1 MTRLNHAWR
10 LVAAGAAATL
20 ILASCG
26 SDDDGGGDG
35 GTEGGGGGETT
46 AQGDGKLTLGSLLP
60 QTGDLAFLGPPMFAG
75 VDLAL
80 QDINEAGGVFG
91 QEVGYVRGDS
101 GDKASVATTT
111 VNKLLNQDVDV
122 IIGAA
127 ASDMSLSVL
136 DKTATAGALLF
147 SPANTS
153 PELDTHPEEA
163 MYARTAPSDI
173 LQGNVL
179 GNMIVDDGAKNV
191 AILARQDSYGEN
203 LADQTEKT
211 IEERGVTVAAKV
223 LYNVTAQQYST
234 EVQEVAASNPDAI
247 AVIGFEET
255 TKIIPQLVAND
266 VGPQDV
272 QTYFVDGNT
281 SNYGTDFAKGTL
293 QGVKATYPGAELTN
307 DFKQRLLSVDPD
319 LKDFVYGPETY
330 DAAIMSALG
339 AIQADSDAGE
349 AVSPAVIEISRD
361 GTKCSD
367 FASCADLLEQGED
380 IDYEGVSGPVD
391 LLDTGSPSKATIGIF
406 EYDNNNN
413 NHNIDYVT
421 GVIQD

>member
-1 MTRLNHAWR
+1 MSRLHSAWR
-10 LVAAGAAATL
+10 LAAVSSAAML

-26 SDDDGGGDG
+26 GDDDDSSGDDTGGGSD
-35 GTEGGGGGETT
+35 GETT
-46 AQGDGKLTLGSLLP
+46 SAQGDGTLTLGSLLP

-80 QDINEAGGVFG
+80 QDINEAGGVLG
-91 QEVGYVRGDS
+91 QDVGYARGDS

-179 GNMIVDDGAKNV
+179 GNMMVDDGAKNA
-191 AILARQDSYGEN
+191 AIIYRQDSYGEN
-203 LADQTEKT
+203 LADQTAKT

-223 LYNVTAQQYST
+223 AYNVTAQQYSS
-234 EVQEVAASNPDAI
+234 EVQEIAASNPDAI

-281 SNYGTDFAKGTL
+281 SNYGNGFPKGTL
-293 QGVKATYPGAELTN
+293 KGVKATYPGAELTA
-307 DFKQRLLSVDPD
+307 DFKQRLLTVNPD
-319 LKDFVYGPETY
+319 LTDFVYGPESY
-330 DAAIMSALG
+330 DATIMAALG

-349 AVSPAVIEISRD
+349 AISQSVIDISRD

-380 IDYEGVSGPVD
+380 IDYDGVSGPVD
-391 LLDTGSPSKATIGIF
+391 MLDNGSPSKATIGIF

-413 NHNIDYVT
+413 NHNIDYIT
-421 GVIQD
+421 GVIE